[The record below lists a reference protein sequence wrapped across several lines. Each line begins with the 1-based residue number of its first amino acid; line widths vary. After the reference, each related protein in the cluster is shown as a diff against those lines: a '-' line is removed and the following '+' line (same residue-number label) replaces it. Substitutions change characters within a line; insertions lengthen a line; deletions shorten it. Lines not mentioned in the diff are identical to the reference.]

1 MKDINVFQID
11 SLGNDV
17 RVNYISDGETLLS
30 LFSDGGYVY
39 MTLLTIILAL
49 VFFAAW
55 KAPAWVKEIGIFASV
70 TGVLCSCISAIQMI
84 NVLQRVGDISP
95 AVILGGLKSIL
106 LPTCYGLIVYLVS
119 LIIRVVQKPRI

>member
-1 MKDINVFQID
+1 M
-11 SLGNDV
+11 GNDV
-17 RVNYISDGETLLS
+17 RVNYISDGESLIS

-39 MTLLTIILAL
+39 MTFLTIILAM

-55 KAPAWVKEIGIFASV
+55 KAPAWVKEIGIFAGV
-70 TGVLCSCISAIQMI
+70 TGVLCSSISAIQMI

-95 AVILGGLKSIL
+95 AVVLGGLKSIL

-119 LIIRVVQKPRI
+119 LVVRVVQKPRI